1 MRLPWLPNGL
11 PIHSQTPPSGGK
23 KGVCHVAQQKSQTF
37 ENHVRVVPAYH
48 MYVFGVFLVNFVWRL
63 VQLKDGVTFASI
75 MNVLLGAAFVLLF
88 FYARTFP
95 LTVQDRVIRL
105 EMRLRLERLLPP
117 DLRSRIPEFTV
128 PQLVSMRF
136 ACDEELP
143 ALARQVLDEKL
154 KDRKTIKRRIKTW
167 QADFLRA

>member
-1 MRLPWLPNGL
+1 VA
-11 PIHSQTPPSGGK
+11 HGK
-23 KGVCHVAQQKSQTF
+23 IQTF

-63 VQLKDGVTFASI
+63 VQLKDGITFASI
-75 MNVLLGAAFVLLF
+75 MNVLLAAAFVLVF

-128 PQLVSMRF
+128 PQLVSLRF
-136 ACDEELP
+136 ASDDELP

-154 KDRKTIKRRIKTW
+154 KDRKTIKRRIKSW
-167 QADFLRA
+167 QADLLRA

>member
-1 MRLPWLPNGL
+1 MAKEKMQR
-11 PIHSQTPPSGGK
+11 
-23 KGVCHVAQQKSQTF
+23 F

-48 MYVFGVFLVNFVWRL
+48 MFVFAVFLINFVWRL
-63 VQLKDGVTFASI
+63 VQLKDGITFASI
-75 MNVLLGAAFVLLF
+75 MNVLLAAAFVVLF

-117 DLRSRIPEFTV
+117 DLRSRIPELTV
-128 PQLVSMRF
+128 PQLISLRF
-136 ACDEELP
+136 AGDEELP

-154 KDRKTIKRRIKTW
+154 NNRKTIKRRIKNW